1 MTTSTAPRTLQLP
14 QAAVP
19 RRSFLH
25 LAGFGVASGAML
37 PLVRRDHDDDSSSRT
52 SEETVLLV
60 RRLINV
66 IATRDSAA
74 IWSMVADNGVIEFP
88 FVNLRFTDE
97 ASFDAT
103 IGQSLAALDGLRFTD
118 VRFVAL
124 ADPNAVIAKYR
135 GHATVSFTGKP
146 YEQTYIT
153 EAHVRHGKITSYSEY
168 YDTAVL
174 LEAFTL

>member
-1 MTTSTAPRTLQLP
+1 
-14 QAAVP
+14 
-19 RRSFLH
+19 
-25 LAGFGVASGAML
+25 ML
-37 PLVRRDHDDDSSSRT
+37 PLVRRDDDDHTSSGTSRA
-52 SEETVLLV
+52 TVQLV

-74 IWSMVADNGVIEFP
+74 IWSMFANDGIVEFP
-88 FVNLRFTDE
+88 FVNLRFTDM
-97 ASFDAT
+97 ASFDAV
-103 IGQSLAALDGLRFTD
+103 IGPSLAALDGLTFTD
-118 VRFVAL
+118 VSFVAL

-146 YEQTYIT
+146 YEQSYVT

-174 LEAFTL
+174 NEAFTP